1 MIDKVADNKSVFEE
15 LKLNPTE
22 KVKEKLDYYRTLF
35 NKTHDLPDSEF
46 ELLKKNIA
54 TFFNLKPVGF
64 TTDPPTRLVRIT
76 NNNRILK
83 AQGKELSYLTDI
95 SQLLAPPT
103 KYCDFARCN
112 IPGQQV
118 LYCSVDLASAYWETR
133 PKNGDV
139 ITITHFELKPNTK
152 VNCDIIR
159 TDKRENSKITHQ
171 LHEIH
176 LLLEEF
182 FVDAYS
188 LEVSRERPR
197 DYLFS
202 GLLSSEQLFY
212 PVVSNKNIEA
222 IIFPSVQKKK
232 YGKNFAIRNEL
243 ILEKYNLLGVE
254 TRFILDEYENLD
266 PKTDELTTDNLIGS
280 FGTKT
285 FDFTNGKILYDKKA
299 DEIFKLFRELQTGSG
314 KQTRFDNPQN
324 IKTLA
329 FDFSVKGEEKKKATT
344 SNSKT
349 YGRNDKVTVVY
360 QNGDRKENVKHK
372 YVEDDIRAGR
382 CKIIEY

>member
-1 MIDKVADNKSVFEE
+1 MIDKVADNKTNLED

-22 KVKEKLDYYRTLF
+22 KIKEKLDYYRTLF
-35 NKTHDLPDSEF
+35 NKTHDLSTHEF
-46 ELLKKNIA
+46 ESLKQDIS

-64 TTDPPTRLVRIT
+64 TTDPPQRLVRIT

-83 AQGKELSYLTDI
+83 AQGKELGYLTDI

-118 LYCSVDLASAYWETR
+118 LYCAVDLASAYWETR

-139 ITITHFELKPNTK
+139 ITISHFELRPNTK
-152 VNCDIIR
+152 VNCNIIR
-159 TDKRENSKITHQ
+159 TEKRENPVITHQ
-171 LHEIH
+171 LHEVH

-182 FVDAYS
+182 FVDVYS
-188 LEVSRERPR
+188 LEVSRERPK

-212 PVVSNKNIEA
+212 PVVSDKNIEA

-232 YGKNFAIRNEL
+232 NGKNFAIRNEL
-243 ILEKYNLLGVE
+243 IFEKYKLLGVE

-266 PKTDELTTDNLIGS
+266 PTTDNLTTDNLIGS

-285 FDFTNGKILYDKKA
+285 FDFKNGKILYDKKA
-299 DEIFKLFRELQTGSG
+299 DEMFQFFRQLQTSGG
-314 KQTRFDNPQN
+314 KQTRYDSR
-324 IKTLA
+324 TLA
-329 FDFSVKGEEKKKATT
+329 FDFSLKGTQINAT
-344 SNSKT
+344 SSLRK

-360 QNGDRKENVKHK
+360 QNGDRKENIKHK
-372 YVEDDIRAGR
+372 HIEDDIRAGR
-382 CKIIEY
+382 CKIIEF